1 MIQVTSDIGD
11 VINQMISEIKEMK
24 KKWILAVSLAL
35 VLVTAVLPGCG
46 SDTYTDLEEQIQEI
60 YTASQQSGIWVTGE
74 GKVTAVP
81 DIAILRLGI
90 EAQETSVAVAQTKAA
105 DGMDKVMTALTNNE
119 VAMKDIQTQQF
130 SIRRVT
136 KWDREKEEEI
146 IIGFQVTNMVTA
158 KIRDID
164 KVGSVI
170 DAAAE
175 VGGDLTRIDSIS
187 FSVDD
192 PSAYYE
198 EAREKAMAD
207 AKAKAEQLAGLA
219 GVTLGTVTYISE
231 GIQVPTPGYQPDV
244 FMTERAVAAAPTT
257 ISPGETEIS
266 LNLQVAYAIIGLSQ
280 RK

>member
-1 MIQVTSDIGD
+1 MSDIGD
-11 VINQMISEIKEMK
+11 VINQMISETKEMK

-46 SDTYTDLEEQIQEI
+46 SDTYTALEEQTQEI

-105 DGMDKVMTALTNNE
+105 DGMDKVMTALTKNE

-219 GVTLGTVTYISE
+219 GMTLGTATYISE
-231 GIQVPTPGYQPDV
+231 GIQVPALGYQPGV
-244 FMTERAVAAAPTT
+244 FMPERAVAAAPTT
-257 ISPGETEIS
+257 ISPGETEIR

>member
-1 MIQVTSDIGD
+1 MIQVMSDIGD
-11 VINQMISEIKEMK
+11 VINQMISETKEMK

-46 SDTYTDLEEQIQEI
+46 SDTYTALEEQTQEI

-105 DGMDKVMTALTNNE
+105 DGMDKVMTALTKNE

-219 GVTLGTVTYISE
+219 GITLGTATYISE
-231 GIQVPTPGYQPDV
+231 GIQSPAPGYQPGV
-244 FMTERAVAAAPTT
+244 FMAERAMAAAPTT

-266 LNLQVAYAIIGLSQ
+266 LNLQVAYAIW
-280 RK
+280 